1 MKEAHIR
8 STRIPYFLYFMRS
21 DKAKIV
27 KEDNGELNLYYEGAK
42 VDYEKMSKPFIFL
55 LKHLVPLLLL
65 YGMFDISIFQA
76 VNNWLVPLA
85 VLVVI
90 APVFYLYMYK
100 SHLML
105 FYFIGIGILMY
116 YVAVYGGNMVFDVN
130 YSFTIVTL
138 LLYLAFLAFDM
149 YVTYKYFGYY
159 YIKSVTTKVQVK
171 NIRPHLTIGFWKLK
185 KTIYFS
191 KQPKS
196 FNIGFIGTFVKVPNE
211 VRWEVIRDEK

>member
-1 MKEAHIR
+1 MKEVKIK
-8 STRIPYFLYFMRS
+8 STRIPYFLYFMRN

-55 LKHLVPLLLL
+55 LKHLVPIVLL
-65 YGMFDISIFQA
+65 YNMFDISIFQA
-76 VNNWLVPLA
+76 INNWLVPLVVFA
-85 VLVVI
+85 VFV
-90 APVFYLYMYK
+90 PVFYLYMYK

-105 FYFIGIGILMY
+105 FYFFGIGVLMY
-116 YVAVYGGNMVFDVN
+116 YVAVYGDNLVFDVN

-138 LLYLAFLAFDM
+138 ISCLGFLAFDM
-149 YVTYKYFGYY
+149 YLTYKYFGYY
-159 YIKSVTTKVQVK
+159 YIKSVTTKVQVN
-171 NIRPHLTIGFWKLK
+171 NIRPHVTIGFWKLK

-196 FNIGFIGTFVKVPNE
+196 LNIGFIGTFVKVPNE
-211 VRWEVIRDEK
+211 VTWSEK

>member
-1 MKEAHIR
+1 MKEANIK
-8 STRIPYFLYFMRS
+8 STRIPYFLYFMRN

-27 KEDNGELNLYYEGAK
+27 QEDNGELNLYYEGEK
-42 VDYEKMSKPFIFL
+42 VDYEKMNKPFIFL
-55 LKHLVPLLLL
+55 LKHLVPIYLL
-65 YGMFDISIFQA
+65 YAMVSMSIFQA

-85 VLVVI
+85 VFAVI

-116 YVAVYGGNMVFDVN
+116 YVAVYGDNIIIDVN
-130 YSFTIVTL
+130 FSFTLVTWF
-138 LLYLAFLAFDM
+138 LYFVFLAFDI
-149 YVTYKYFGYY
+149 YLTYKHFGYY

-171 NIRPHLTIGFWKLK
+171 NMRPHLTIGFWKLK
-185 KTIYFS
+185 KTFYFS

-196 FNIGFIGTFVKVPNE
+196 ISIGFIGTFVKVPNE
-211 VRWEVIRDEK
+211 VTWSEK